1 MAFDLG
7 SLFKKASITKKVTA
21 GAGGSRDAY
30 IQHVTD
36 MTTAGQP
43 ALSWEDWLKQQ
54 QAQEK

>member
-7 SLFKKASITKKVTA
+7 SLFKKASLAKKVTA

-36 MTTAGQP
+36 MADAGKP
-43 ALSWEDWLKQQ
+43 SLSWEDWLKQQ